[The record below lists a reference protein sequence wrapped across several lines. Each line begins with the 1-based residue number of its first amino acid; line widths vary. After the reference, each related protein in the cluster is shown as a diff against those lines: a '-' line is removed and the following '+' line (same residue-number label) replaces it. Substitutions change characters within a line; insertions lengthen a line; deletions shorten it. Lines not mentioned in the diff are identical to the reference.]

1 MAKTIDQISIFVEN
15 KAGSLVEITKILGD
29 ANIDIRA
36 MSLADTADFGVLRLI
51 VDRPEDAVAALR
63 DNHCIVNVTKVI
75 AVPITDTPGSLSKVL
90 TLLADHDLF
99 IEYSYAFITRQSD
112 NAYVIFRLEDNEKAE
127 AVLLEN
133 GIVPAAADELYL
145 I

>member
-1 MAKTIDQISIFVEN
+1 MAKTIDQISVFVEN
-15 KAGSLVEITKILGD
+15 KAGSLVDITRILGD

-36 MSLADTADFGVLRLI
+36 MSLADTADFGVLRMI
-51 VDRPEDAVAALR
+51 VDRPDDAVLALR
-63 DNHCIVNVTKVI
+63 GNYCIVNVTKVT

-99 IEYSYAFITRQSD
+99 IEYSYAFITRQSK
-112 NAYVIFRLEDNEKAE
+112 NAYVIFRLEDNEKA
-127 AVLLEN
+127 ARVLMEN
-133 GIVPAAADELYL
+133 GIVPASAEELSL

>member
-1 MAKTIDQISIFVEN
+1 
-15 KAGSLVEITKILGD
+15 
-29 ANIDIRA
+29 

-51 VDRPEDAVAALR
+51 VDRPEDALRVLR

-145 I
+145 L

>member
-1 MAKTIDQISIFVEN
+1 MAKTIDQISVFVEN
-15 KAGSLVEITKILGD
+15 KAGSLVDITRILGE

-36 MSLADTADFGVLRLI
+36 MSLADTADFGVLRMI
-51 VDRPEDAVAALR
+51 VDRPDDAVLALR
-63 DNHCIVNVTKVI
+63 GNYCIVNVTKVI

-99 IEYSYAFITRQSD
+99 IEYSYAFITRKSD
-112 NAYVIFRLEDNEKAE
+112 NAYVIFRLEDNEKA
-127 AVLLEN
+127 AKVLMDN
-133 GIVPAAADELYL
+133 GIVPASAEELYL